1 MDWDGLKG
9 LAAKQA
15 RGSSGKPFTPT
26 AAWAR
31 GFHARF
37 PELKRWRLE
46 AEDGTWCVAW
56 RQ

>member
-1 MDWDGLKG
+1 V
-9 LAAKQA
+9 AKQA
-15 RGSSGKPFTPT
+15 GGKPFKPT

-46 AEDGTWCVAW
+46 AEDGTWCVRACVAVCCL
-56 RQ
+56 